1 MTPQT
6 ARHYKKERAEMWK
19 AYANHPR
26 SFTTHDYQHAKN
38 ALARAH
44 ILTQW
49 DERQTDAEIA
59 GAVRL
64 TWEPDY
70 SADFEDLCGDC
81 YDPRVNSDISP
92 PRLERQKKAFLEQIN
107 NEGVWGLVGEYFD
120 GNKWQHADSCWS
132 FVGQDAHDYEID
144 IKAATLDAAAEYDFE
159 ESAS

>member
-6 ARHYKKERAEMWK
+6 ARHYKKERLAMWS

-26 SFTTHDYQHAKN
+26 SHVKHDCGHAKN

-64 TWEPDY
+64 TWEPDQ
-70 SADFEDLCGDC
+70 SASFDDLCGDC
-81 YDPRVNSDISP
+81 FDSRVNSDISP
-92 PRLERQKKAFLEQIN
+92 ARLERQKKAFMEQVN
-107 NEGVWGLVGEYFD
+107 HEGVWGLVGEYFD
-120 GNKWQHADSCWS
+120 GCKWQHADSCWG
-132 FVGQDAHDYEID
+132 FVGQDAHDYAID
-144 IKAATLDAAAEYDFE
+144 IKAATLEAAEELDFE
-159 ESAS
+159 ESTS